1 MPIGLGERTM
11 IASAKPENANTAQDI
26 CRLLFRHKKK
36 VIFCFTLSMCAAAAA
51 IVFWPRKYR
60 SESKLLI
67 RLGRETVTLDPT
79 ATTGQVMP
87 ISLSRETDVSSVL
100 EMLRS
105 RVIVEKLV
113 DEIGPDAI
121 LRPTTDSTNS
131 GADSPGGKISLTSWI
146 KLDPVSDREKAI
158 SSVERCLGST
168 IEKKSDIITVTG
180 TAGSPE
186 LAQKIV
192 AKLVDVYLGEHA
204 KMHRT
209 AGSQAFFTEQTELLR
224 KHLDDALAKLRDAKN
239 SMGIVGVEN
248 QRIIL
253 QQEIIDVEN
262 RLAQSTAELA
272 AVRKKARSLRSG
284 FEGLPERLPTDEIQG
299 FPNTAADNMRTDLY
313 QLEIREAELASRFT
327 DEFPALVAVREQIKA
342 AKTPLNKEEQRRT
355 QSTTTV
361 STVHNQVHLNLL
373 TEDANIESLN
383 AQTLALRQHLSEL
396 RERVRALNENE
407 PQIVKLEQEIA
418 LCKANYMTYCEK
430 SEQTRIDSALQ
441 NERIT
446 NVNVIQPASL
456 VESPV
461 SPRKTIVLAL
471 GLIGGLALGIGA
483 ALLAE
488 RLDPSLKSPA
498 DVEDRL
504 LLPVLVTIPRVSYR
518 HTILS

>member
-1 MPIGLGERTM
+1 
-11 IASAKPENANTAQDI
+11 
-26 CRLLFRHKKK
+26 
-36 VIFCFTLSMCAAAAA
+36 
-51 IVFWPRKYR
+51 
-60 SESKLLI
+60 
-67 RLGRETVTLDPT
+67 
-79 ATTGQVMP
+79 
-87 ISLSRETDVSSVL
+87 
-100 EMLRS
+100 
-105 RVIVEKLV
+105 
-113 DEIGPDAI
+113 
-121 LRPTTDSTNS
+121 
-131 GADSPGGKISLTSWI
+131 
-146 KLDPVSDREKAI
+146 
-158 SSVERCLGST
+158 
-168 IEKKSDIITVTG
+168 
-180 TAGSPE
+180 
-186 LAQKIV
+186 
-192 AKLVDVYLGEHA
+192 
-204 KMHRT
+204 
-209 AGSQAFFTEQTELLR
+209 
-224 KHLDDALAKLRDAKN
+224 
-239 SMGIVGVEN
+239 
-248 QRIIL
+248 
-253 QQEIIDVEN
+253 
-262 RLAQSTAELA
+262 
-272 AVRKKARSLRSG
+272 
-284 FEGLPERLPTDEIQG
+284 
-299 FPNTAADNMRTDLY
+299 
-313 QLEIREAELASRFT
+313 
-327 DEFPALVAVREQIKA
+327 VAVREQIKA

-407 PQIVKLEQEIA
+407 PQIVKLEQEVA

-504 LLPVLVTIPRVSYR
+504 LLPVLMTIPRVSQR